1 MGGLLEGKK
10 VLVTGVL
17 DRRSIAYSAAR
28 LAQEQGA
35 EIVLSGFGRAR
46 NLTER
51 TARRLD
57 PEPPILEL
65 DVNKPEDIEAVADDL
80 AERWGELDGIV
91 HAIAFAPED
100 ALGGNFL
107 AAQWPSVATALQT
120 SAYSLKALSVGLVD
134 LLGPGAS
141 VVGLD
146 FDARIAWPAYDWMGV
161 AKAALESTSR
171 YLARDLGERG
181 IRVNL
186 VSAGPVKTLA
196 AKGIS
201 GFEQIEGQWTR
212 QAPLG
217 WNTTDPEPVGLVASY
232 HGRTHPRRRRLP
244 CHGGPD
250 KVAVS
255 HQLSAVTKHEQD
267 VLVRREESL
276 PVQGR
281 RQDYSSLYPAGQRA
295 ELGVLLHPG
304 ELDLAG
310 RTVPV
315 LAHDD
320 LGDAL
325 VIGFRIVI
333 FISV

>member
-10 VLVTGVL
+10 ILVTGVL

-46 NLTER
+46 RLTER
-51 TARRLD
+51 TAKRLE

-65 DVNKPEDIEAVADDL
+65 DVNRPEDIDAAAQDL
-80 AERWGELDGIV
+80 GERWGKLDGVV

-107 AAQWPSVATALQT
+107 TAEWSSVATALQT
-120 SAYSLKALSVGLVD
+120 SAYSLKALSVGLAD
-134 LLGPGAS
+134 ILSPGAS
-141 VVGLD
+141 IVGLD
-146 FDARIAWPAYDWMGV
+146 FDARVAWPAYDWMGV

-186 VSAGPVKTLA
+186 VSAGPIKTLA

-201 GFEQIEGQWTR
+201 GFGEIEGEWGR

-217 WNTTDPEPVGLVASY
+217 WETTDPEPVG
-232 HGRTHPRRRRLP
+232 
-244 CHGGPD
+244 
-250 KVAVS
+250 KAVVS
-255 HQLSAVTKHEQD
+255 LLSD
-267 VLVRREESL
+267 WW
-276 PVQGR
+276 
-281 RQDYSSLYPAGQRA
+281 PATT
-295 ELGVLLHPG
+295 G
-304 ELDLAG
+304 ELIHVDGGYHAMG
-310 RTVPV
+310 AP
-315 LAHDD
+315 
-320 LGDAL
+320 
-325 VIGFRIVI
+325 IK
-333 FISV
+333 

>member
-35 EIVLSGFGRAR
+35 EIVLTGFGRAR
-46 NLTER
+46 SLTER

-80 AERWGELDGIV
+80 GERWGELDGIV

-134 LLGPGAS
+134 LLKPGAS

-161 AKAALESTSR
+161 AKAALEGISR
-171 YLARDLGERG
+171 YLARDLGQRG

-201 GFEQIEGQWTR
+201 GFEEIEGVWTR

-217 WNTTDPEPVGLVASY
+217 WITTDPEPVG
-232 HGRTHPRRRRLP
+232 R
-244 CHGGPD
+244 
-250 KVAVS
+250 AVVS
-255 HQLSAVTKHEQD
+255 LLSD
-267 VLVRREESL
+267 WW
-276 PVQGR
+276 
-281 RQDYSSLYPAGQRA
+281 PATT
-295 ELGVLLHPG
+295 G
-304 ELDLAG
+304 ELIHVDGGYHAMG
-310 RTVPV
+310 AP
-315 LAHDD
+315 
-320 LGDAL
+320 
-325 VIGFRIVI
+325 IK
-333 FISV
+333 